1 MGVGSVRWDA
11 FNADPNPP
19 CVVLY
24 FIIKKFRSILDIVK
38 FFDIYLCIK
47 SEIGKCQFFNHDSYI
62 FQSHPLYIICIGHY
76 SQLSKTCAFYLINVN
91 Y

>member
-1 MGVGSVRWDA
+1 MGVVSVRWDA

-24 FIIKKFRSILDIVK
+24 FIIKKFRSILDIVN
-38 FFDIYLCIK
+38 FFDKYLCIK
-47 SEIGKCQFFNHDSYI
+47 SERGKVPI
-62 FQSHPLYIICIGHY
+62 FQS
-76 SQLSKTCAFYLINVN
+76 QLLKTCAFYLINVN